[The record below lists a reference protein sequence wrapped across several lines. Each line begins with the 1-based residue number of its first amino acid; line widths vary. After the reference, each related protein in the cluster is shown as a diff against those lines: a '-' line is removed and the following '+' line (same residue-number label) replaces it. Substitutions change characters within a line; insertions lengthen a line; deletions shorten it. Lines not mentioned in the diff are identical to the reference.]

1 MEKRGINEV
10 EQEKVQEK
18 IEELESKYTDKNGL
32 TKSAGGDV
40 SVDITGWD
48 NNYITFGVKSEG
60 KVIYSIAYPRQDFGG
75 SD

>member
-18 IEELESKYTDKNGL
+18 IEELESRYTDKNGL
-32 TKSAGGDV
+32 TKSAGGDI
-40 SVDITGWD
+40 SVDVIGWGSD
-48 NNYITFGVKSEG
+48 YITFGVKSEG
-60 KVIYSIAYPRQDFGG
+60 RVIYSMGFPRQDFGG